1 MLEPMQGV
9 LEPGADVAAARAAF
23 ESLNAQFK
31 APRGTVVRPVTA
43 GGVPSLLVSADDPA
57 EASVLYLHGGGYV
70 LGSAFGYQPHAG
82 ALAAAACSGV
92 LVPDYRLAPEHPYPA
107 AVNDALS
114 GYRWML
120 EQGMPA
126 ERIVFAGDSCGG
138 GIVMST
144 LLALRRDG
152 GPLPGGAVV
161 LCPWLDLVGPAT
173 DPTAPLTGEEEMRR
187 CVAAYLRGHPVDD
200 PVVNPLAADLTG
212 LPPLLVQAATGDARL
227 GDAKALAKRAGEHG
241 VDVRLDLYPADAH
254 VFQLFWSFL
263 PEAADAIKAAGEFV
277 RARQPAAA
285 QRARARA

>member
-1 MLEPMQGV
+1 
-9 LEPGADVAAARAAF
+9 
-23 ESLNAQFK
+23 
-31 APRGTVVRPVTA
+31 
-43 GGVPSLLVSADDPA
+43 
-57 EASVLYLHGGGYV
+57 
-70 LGSAFGYQPHAG
+70 
-82 ALAAAACSGV
+82 
-92 LVPDYRLAPEHPYPA
+92 
-107 AVNDALS
+107 
-114 GYRWML
+114 ML
-120 EQGMPA
+120 EQGVRA

-138 GIVMST
+138 GIVMSM
-144 LLALRRDG
+144 LLTLRRDG

-227 GDAKALAKRAGEHG
+227 GDAKALAKRAGEQG

-254 VFQLFWSFL
+254 AFQLFWSFL
-263 PEAADAIKAAGEFV
+263 PEAADAIEAAGEFV

-285 QRARARA
+285 QRERARA